1 MRLNQAPCVQNKNPK
16 AMEEYQRKL
25 AGIWKRNNCHPVKSV
40 LPILVQAPVFIGFF
54 SSLQSLARAKVVIH
68 AFISA
73 SSTMSQAQIAV
84 HCIVS
89 ALLIG
94 HLICAKCSQ
103 HDSLPASS
111 SKHKASLQATFA
123 QK

>member
-1 MRLNQAPCVQNKNPK
+1 
-16 AMEEYQRKL
+16 MEEYQRKL

-40 LPILVQAPVFIGFF
+40 LPILIQAPVFIGFF
-54 SSLQSLARAKVVIH
+54 SSLQSLARAKVVTH
-68 AFISA
+68 AFISDC
-73 SSTMSQAQIAV
+73 STVSQAQIAV